1 MTPSQQRE
9 QVALMEQS
17 LLADR
22 FKLKVH
28 FETVEMPVYGLVIAK
43 YGAKLDRP
51 RGRKQRALGRAA
63 RSRH

>member
-1 MTPSQQRE
+1 
-9 QVALMEQS
+9 MEQS